1 MSKLKV
7 VALANGKLFRHK
19 VGVAVIAQMRGGAT
33 SIRASL
39 HHMMLMFEMIIPGS
53 AYWNLGFGRD
63 RGEVTND
70 EEAMANMK
78 NLGENILMLIQK
90 LG

>member
-19 VGVAVIAQMRGGAT
+19 VGAAVIAQMRGGAT

-39 HHMMLMFEMIIPGS
+39 HYMMLMFEMIIPGS
-53 AYWNLGFGRD
+53 TYWNIR
-63 RGEVTND
+63 
-70 EEAMANMK
+70 AC
-78 NLGENILMLIQK
+78 NLLNKIKSKCTGTCKKSWRIFRQK
-90 LG
+90 VHC